1 MPIVGKEQEVAVL
14 QKKRPEGKE
23 IETNRDYLFL
33 YDGAEI
39 YIPKNGVYDTSRF
52 ELGFEENELK
62 VEADHVALRRDF
74 QIKINAPDSI
84 DGHYLG
90 VKSKKGKNQVCE
102 QHHS

>member
-1 MPIVGKEQEVAVL
+1 MPTKSKLRMPITTIATSCANRWERARGCVL

-52 ELGFEENELK
+52 ELGFEEMN
-62 VEADHVALRRDF
+62 
-74 QIKINAPDSI
+74 
-84 DGHYLG
+84 
-90 VKSKKGKNQVCE
+90 
-102 QHHS
+102 